1 MSSAGGG
8 GGGAG
13 SVPAFDTLSDKD
25 SVSLHAHSVTA
36 SHVER
41 TLSEVASSLSAPFP
55 RPTGPQGWMGSFVK
69 ILDLIL
75 EPDFIQFHLICI

>member
-1 MSSAGGG
+1 MAKGVPPSVAIDTLLIQMNFSPPSRVSSA

-55 RPTGPQGWMGSFVK
+55 RPTGPQA
-69 ILDLIL
+69 
-75 EPDFIQFHLICI
+75 